1 MDRKL
6 FRNYFYNILYQLVKI
21 VLPLV
26 LLPYTMKH
34 LTAPYL
40 GISDFAGSIMLYQT
54 RRLNGSSEDLK
65 EVLDSLQN
73 FLNDLTPYHKEI
85 LPLYRRYTKAQIL
98 ERLRDEALISPS
110 RSRSAYEGLKRRM
123 LSEYVPH

>member
-1 MDRKL
+1 
-6 FRNYFYNILYQLVKI
+6 
-21 VLPLV
+21 
-26 LLPYTMKH
+26 
-34 LTAPYL
+34 
-40 GISDFAGSIMLYQT
+40 MLYQT